1 MAHRPSL
8 SERTKEQYSA
18 MSATG
23 RFAVVALGAIVLLLV
38 WSELF
43 MPWADTWGEEANA
56 IEDSIAMIDDAGLGG
71 LATRNSVLAYGPIE
85 TPGTR
90 EDGSQS
96 LLEAIK
102 AVMAKYGITD
112 YKLNESGSGV
122 TVRGLTGGRVERIKA
137 DLTFNAQG
145 EAAIEII
152 ADLEADSAI
161 ESIESLR
168 LTRGKRSGTLDI
180 TATAEAWVAGRSR
193 RR

>member
-1 MAHRPSL
+1 MSQRPSI
-8 SERTKEQYSA
+8 SERANEQYQA

-23 RFAVVALGAIVLLLV
+23 RFAVLVLGVIVLLLV

-43 MPWADTWGEEANA
+43 MPWANAWGEEANA
-56 IEDSIAMIDDAGLGG
+56 IEDSIVMIDDAGRGG
-71 LATRNSVLAYGPIE
+71 LSTRNAILAYGPIE

-90 EDGSQS
+90 EDGSQA

-102 AVMAKYGITD
+102 AVMAKYGISD

-145 EAAIEII
+145 EVAIEII
-152 ADLEADSAI
+152 ADLESNPAI

-168 LTRGKRSGTLDI
+168 LTRGKRSGTLDV
-180 TATAEAWVAGRSR
+180 TATAEAWVSARSR

>member
-1 MAHRPSL
+1 
-8 SERTKEQYSA
+8 

-23 RFAVVALGAIVLLLV
+23 RFAVLVLGVIVLLLV

-43 MPWADTWGEEANA
+43 MPWANAWGEEANA
-56 IEDSIAMIDDAGLGG
+56 IEDSIVMIDDAGRGG
-71 LATRNSVLAYGPIE
+71 LSTRNAILAYGPIE

-90 EDGSQS
+90 EDGSQA

-102 AVMAKYGITD
+102 AVMAKYGISD

-145 EAAIEII
+145 EVAIEII
-152 ADLEADSAI
+152 ADLESNPAI

-168 LTRGKRSGTLDI
+168 LTRGKRSGTLDV
-180 TATAEAWVAGRSR
+180 TATAEAWVSARSR